1 MSHHAHQQLV
11 VHHSVQQLAVPHLA
25 KRGMI
30 GMAVLALLVVLWM
43 VLAPLSAA
51 IVAHGA
57 VKVDKERKL
66 VQHLEG
72 GIVKDILVADGQQVK
87 QGEALL
93 ILADTKVDA
102 SVDSLRHEFYSELM
116 RNARL
121 QAERDA
127 ANKVAIPADLNA
139 RIRSH
144 EVDEIMR
151 AERQL
156 FATRRDNLEQQVALL
171 RSQIGE
177 INQEVAGWDGQ
188 FKAGERSLDLMQQ
201 ELSINEK
208 LLEKNFVAKAR
219 IIGLQRQEA
228 DYQTKRES
236 YVAEQARARQKK
248 LDMELQ
254 IVRLR
259 ADYMQHAALEL
270 EDSTRKLND
279 LKERL
284 RPSVDAQDRQ
294 IVRASVAGKIVGLKV
309 HTAGGIIAPGATLME
324 ILPDNQE
331 LIVEA
336 KVPVEDIDE
345 LHLDMTADIRLS
357 AYQQRSA
364 QLLKGTVSYVSADR
378 LNDEVTHM
386 PYYAVEV
393 KVDPASLRSAENIK
407 LIAGMPAEVYI
418 KTTERTL
425 FDYLLAP
432 ITQSL
437 RRGMRET

>member
-1 MSHHAHQQLV
+1 MNNQAHQSMSPL
-11 VHHSVQQLAVPHLA
+11 SVQHLA
-25 KRGMI
+25 RRGII
-30 GMAVLALLVVLWM
+30 GIVVLVSLVVLWM
-43 VLAPLSAA
+43 ALAPLSAA

-72 GIVKDILVADGQQVK
+72 GIVKEILVADGQQVK

-93 ILADTKVDA
+93 VITNMRVDA

-127 ANKVAIPADLNA
+127 ASKIAVPAELKA
-139 RIRSH
+139 HIRSH
-144 EVDEIMR
+144 EVDALVR
-151 AERQL
+151 AEQHL
-156 FATRRDNLEQQVALL
+156 FAMRRANLEQQVALL
-171 RSQIGE
+171 RSQVGE
-177 INQEVAGWDGQ
+177 VSQEIAGWDGQ
-188 FKAGERSLDLMQQ
+188 FQAGERSLDLMRQ
-201 ELSINEK
+201 ELQLNEQ
-208 LLEKNFVAKAR
+208 LLEKNFVTKAR
-219 IIGLQRQEA
+219 VIGLQRQAA

-236 YVAEQARARQKK
+236 YVAEQSRARQKK

-259 ADYMQHAALEL
+259 ADYIQHAALEL

-294 IVRASVAGKIVGLKV
+294 IVRAPVAGKIVGLKV
-309 HTAGGIIAPGATLME
+309 HTAGGIIEPGATLME

-345 LHLDMTADIRLS
+345 LHLDMAADIRLS
-357 AYQQRSA
+357 AYQLRAA

-378 LNDEVTHM
+378 LIDEVSHM

-393 KVDPASLRSAENIK
+393 KVNSNSLKSAENIK

-418 KTTERTL
+418 KTKERTL
-425 FDYLLAP
+425 FDYLLSP

>member
-1 MSHHAHQQLV
+1 MNAQVYQLV
-11 VHHSVQQLAVPHLA
+11 SPLSVNHLA
-25 KRGMI
+25 KRGII
-30 GMAVLALLVVLWM
+30 GIVVLVILVVLWM

-72 GIVKDILVADGQQVK
+72 GIVKEILVADGQQV
-87 QGEALL
+87 QRGEALL
-93 ILADTKVDA
+93 VIADMKGDA

-121 QAERDA
+121 RAERDGA
-127 ANKVAIPADLNA
+127 SKVVVPVELNA
-139 RIRSH
+139 RIHSH
-144 EVDEIMR
+144 EVDEIVR
-151 AERQL
+151 VERHL
-156 FATRRDNLEQQVALL
+156 FAGRLANLEQQVALL
-171 RSQIGE
+171 RSQMDEVSQE
-177 INQEVAGWDGQ
+177 IVGWNGQ
-188 FKAGERSLDLMQQ
+188 FQAGEQGLDLMRQ
-201 ELSINEK
+201 ELHINEK
-208 LLEKNFVAKAR
+208 LLEKNFVTKAR
-219 IIGLQRQEA
+219 VLGLQRQVT
-228 DYQTKRES
+228 DYQTKRENN
-236 YVAEQARARQKK
+236 VTEQARARQKK
-248 LDMELQ
+248 LDMQLQ

-259 ADYMQHAALEL
+259 TDYMQHAALEL
-270 EDSTRKLND
+270 EDATRKLND

-294 IVRASVAGKIVGLKV
+294 VVRASVSGKIVGLKA
-309 HTAGGIIAPGATLME
+309 HTAGGIIAPGAVLME

-345 LHLDMTADIRLS
+345 LHLEMSADIRLS
-357 AYQQRSA
+357 AYQLRTA

-378 LNDEVTHM
+378 LNDEVSHM

-393 KVDPASLRSAENIK
+393 KVDPASLASAENIK

-418 KTTERTL
+418 KTKERTL
-425 FDYLLAP
+425 LDYLLAP